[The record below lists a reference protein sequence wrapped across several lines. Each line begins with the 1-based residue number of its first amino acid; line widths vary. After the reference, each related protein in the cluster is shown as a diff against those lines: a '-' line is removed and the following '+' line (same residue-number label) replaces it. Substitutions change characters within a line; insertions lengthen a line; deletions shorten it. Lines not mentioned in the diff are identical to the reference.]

1 MSQRLTHLTLSVYL
15 PTFILSL
22 CKGLLIPVL
31 PVYTSSFGVSYSL
44 IGLILAGEALGTLVA
59 DVPAGG
65 LLRHLNGK
73 WAMVL
78 GISLVGLS
86 VFALIWAGT
95 VWEVLAY
102 RFTAGVGGAL
112 WNLSRHA
119 YLTEATKLA
128 ERGRAIA
135 LFGGTNR
142 LGVFVGPALG
152 GIVAT
157 AYGLTAPFVVF
168 AVLSAFALVVVML
181 FTEKPEPLIKDDAKS
196 RQPLGEHHF
205 LAILTRHYR
214 VLISAGSGQLLAQ
227 MIRASRQVIIP
238 LYGASMLGLD
248 LQTVGLIMSV
258 SSFVDFAMFYP
269 AGFMMDRFGRKY
281 AILPCFFLQAL
292 GMAFVP
298 LAAGGLGLLLCA
310 SVIGLGNGLGS
321 GTMMT
326 LGADLAP
333 RNTLGEFLGVW
344 RLIGDGGTT
353 GAPLAVG
360 AVADLVSLP
369 TAALVMAGVGLC
381 AVSIFA
387 FKVPET
393 RVAAETD

>member
-1 MSQRLTHLTLSVYL
+1 MSNRANLTLSVYL
-15 PTFILSL
+15 PTLILSL
-22 CKGLLIPVL
+22 CRGLLIPVL
-31 PVYTSSFGVSYSL
+31 PVYASSFGVSYSL
-44 IGLILAGEALGTLVA
+44 IGFILAGEALGTLVA

-65 LLRHLNGK
+65 LLRRLGGK
-73 WAMVL
+73 WTMVL

-86 VFALIWAGT
+86 VLALVWAGT

-102 RFTAGVGGAL
+102 RFVAGVGGAL

-142 LGVFVGPALG
+142 LGVFAGPVLG
-152 GIVAT
+152 GVVAT
-157 AYGLTAPFVVF
+157 AYGLAAPFVVF
-168 AVLSAFALVVVML
+168 VVLSALALTVVGL
-181 FTEKPEPLIKDDAKS
+181 FTEKPEPLIRDRIISQQTPEK
-196 RQPLGEHHF
+196 HHF
-205 LAILTRHYR
+205 SAIVTQHYR

-227 MIRASRQVIIP
+227 MTRASRQVIIP
-238 LYGASMLGLD
+238 LYGANMLGLD
-248 LQTVGLIMSV
+248 LQAVGLIMSV
-258 SSFVDFAMFYP
+258 SSLIDFSMFYP
-269 AGFMMDRFGRKY
+269 AGLIMDRFGRKY

-298 LAAGGLGLLLCA
+298 LAAGALGLLACA
-310 SVIGLGNGLGS
+310 AVMGFGNGLGS

-333 RNTLGEFLGVW
+333 QHALGEFLGVW

-360 AVADLVSLP
+360 AIADLMSLS
-369 TAALVMAGVGLC
+369 TAALVMAGIGLC
-381 AVSIFA
+381 AVGIFA
-387 FKVPET
+387 LKVPET
-393 RVAAETD
+393 RLATAAS

>member
-1 MSQRLTHLTLSVYL
+1 MSRRLPNLTLSVYL

-22 CKGLLIPVL
+22 CRGLLIPVL
-31 PVYTSSFGVSYSL
+31 PVYASSFGVSYSL
-44 IGLILAGEALGTLVA
+44 IGFILAGEALGTLFA
-59 DVPAGG
+59 DVPAAG
-65 LLRHLNGK
+65 LLRRLSGK
-73 WAMVL
+73 WTMVL

-86 VFALIWAGT
+86 VLALVWAGT

-102 RFTAGVGGAL
+102 RFVAGVGGAL

-119 YLTEATKLA
+119 YLTEATKPA

-142 LGVFVGPALG
+142 LGVFAGPALG
-152 GIVAT
+152 GIMAT
-157 AYGLTAPFVVF
+157 AYGLTAPFMVF
-168 AVLSAFALVVVML
+168 VALSALALVVVVL
-181 FTEKPEPLIKDDAKS
+181 FTEKPKP
-196 RQPLGEHHF
+196 
-205 LAILTRHYR
+205 LTRDRATNQQTPEKYHLVAVLTHHYR
-214 VLISAGSGQLLAQ
+214 VLLSAGSGQLLAQ

-238 LYGASMLGLD
+238 LYGANMLGLD
-248 LQTVGLIMSV
+248 LQAVGLIMSV
-258 SSFVDFAMFYP
+258 SSLIDFSMFYP
-269 AGFMMDRFGRKY
+269 AGLLMDRFGRKY

-298 LAAGGLGLLLCA
+298 LAAGTLGLLACA
-310 SVIGLGNGLGS
+310 SVMGLGNGLGS

-333 RNTLGEFLGVW
+333 RDALGEFLGVW

-360 AVADLVSLP
+360 AIADLVSLP
-369 TAALVMAGVGLC
+369 TAALVMAGIGLC
-381 AVSIFA
+381 AVGIFA

-393 RVAAETD
+393 RLAREAG

>member
-1 MSQRLTHLTLSVYL
+1 MSRRLPNLTLSVYL
-15 PTFILSL
+15 PTLILSL
-22 CKGLLIPVL
+22 CRGLLIPVL
-31 PVYTSSFGVSYSL
+31 PVYASSFGVSYSL
-44 IGLILAGEALGTLVA
+44 IGFILAGEALGTLFA
-59 DVPAGG
+59 DVPAAG
-65 LLRHLNGK
+65 LLRRLSGK
-73 WAMVL
+73 WTMVL

-86 VFALIWAGT
+86 VLALVWAGT

-102 RFTAGVGGAL
+102 RFVAGVGGSL

-142 LGVFVGPALG
+142 LGVFAGPALG
-152 GIVAT
+152 GIMAT
-157 AYGLTAPFVVF
+157 AYGLTAPFIVF
-168 AVLSAFALVVVML
+168 VALSALALVVVVL
-181 FTEKPEPLIKDDAKS
+181 FTEKPKP
-196 RQPLGEHHF
+196 
-205 LAILTRHYR
+205 LTRDYATNQQTPEKHHLVAVLTHHYR
-214 VLISAGSGQLLAQ
+214 VLLSAGSGQLLAQ

-238 LYGASMLGLD
+238 LYGANMLGLD
-248 LQTVGLIMSV
+248 LQAVGLIMSV
-258 SSFVDFAMFYP
+258 SSLIDFSMFYP
-269 AGFMMDRFGRKY
+269 AGLLMDRFGRKY

-298 LAAGGLGLLLCA
+298 LAAGTLGLLACA

-333 RNTLGEFLGVW
+333 RDALGEFLGVW

-360 AVADLVSLP
+360 AIADLVSLP
-369 TAALVMAGVGLC
+369 TAALVMAGIGLC
-381 AVSIFA
+381 AVGIFA

-393 RVAAETD
+393 RLAREAG